1 MYIGD
6 LSILEILNLLS
17 IGLTSY
23 DYHSHVPSDIG
34 TENLYLESENTKM
47 QSYLERIS
55 QWTKD
60 NQMKLNTDKTN
71 FMVFNFSRN
80 YQFNTR
86 LRLEGNELE
95 QVKETKLLGLII
107 RDDLSWKTNTS
118 QLTRKAYSRMIILKK
133 LIQFSVPLEDL
144 IQIYILYIRSITE
157 QSSVVWHPSL
167 TKGEQRDLERT
178 QKVALKI
185 ILGEDY
191 TTYENALKIS
201 GLQPLTVRRTKLSL
215 NFAKKMCEK
224 QLN

>member
-1 MYIGD
+1 MHHLPGGGPQGGTLGIEEYLSQNNDNVEFLPDDEKFKFIDD

-167 TKGEQRDLERT
+167 TKGEQRDL
-178 QKVALKI
+178 
-185 ILGEDY
+185 
-191 TTYENALKIS
+191 
-201 GLQPLTVRRTKLSL
+201 
-215 NFAKKMCEK
+215 
-224 QLN
+224 